1 MTTNTDQYVHRVLV
15 QQQIAQAID
24 NTGEATG
31 TVMVSLDD
39 STASLIHAAADIQRE
54 LERRAKGAQR

>member
-1 MTTNTDQYVHRVLV
+1 MTLQTDQYVHRVLV
-15 QQQIAQAID
+15 QQQIAQVID
-24 NTGEATG
+24 STGESAA

>member
-1 MTTNTDQYVHRVLV
+1 MTTQTDQYVHRVLV
-15 QQQIAQAID
+15 QQQIAQVID
-24 NTGEATG
+24 STGEATG